1 MGLNQV
7 YLLKSFCTLIR
18 GPWSVTEVVKNLEFI
33 DLFLFRFTGDQEN
46 VKEFVNSLSNL
57 AASMGLMFQSQPLRE
72 EVASPRTPDYKKG
85 KKRYLVWKLWIFFP
99 FFLTAIMGCLR
110 DYFSLF
116 LSIYSSQQNL
126 HLLFQFSIGTS
137 YITFLLWLQI
147 GFFYT
152 IGYCSFYWSSI
163 DFDPFLWKFF
173 NRGQILYLSL
183 PNFLLNIQI

>member
-1 MGLNQV
+1 MSTPCQI
-7 YLLKSFCTLIR
+7 LLPAWVWCSKASLCEKRWRHPELPTTRKVRNGTSFE
-18 GPWSVTEVVKNLEFI
+18 SSESF
-33 DLFLFRFTGDQEN
+33 
-46 VKEFVNSLSNL
+46 S
-57 AASMGLMFQSQPLRE
+57 
-72 EVASPRTPDYKKG
+72 
-85 KKRYLVWKLWIFFP
+85 P

-163 DFDPFLWKFF
+163 DFDPILWDFF
-173 NRGQILYLSL
+173 NRGQIFTKYTNLG
-183 PNFLLNIQI
+183 LLKAKLF